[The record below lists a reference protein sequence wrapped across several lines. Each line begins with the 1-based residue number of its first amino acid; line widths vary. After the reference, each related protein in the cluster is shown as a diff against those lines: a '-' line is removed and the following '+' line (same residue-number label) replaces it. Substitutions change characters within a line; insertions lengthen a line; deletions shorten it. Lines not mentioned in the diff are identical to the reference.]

1 MYLSEYGYVVYRL
14 DWDRWLMMALIGI
27 TIGIVGFLLH
37 QAVHLIGH
45 WKWHKANEYLHQV
58 INPIKLFKYIIM

>member
-1 MYLSEYGYVVYRL
+1 
-14 DWDRWLMMALIGI
+14 MALIGI

-45 WKWHKANEYLHQV
+45 LKWHKANEYLHQV
-58 INPIKLFKYIIM
+58 RKYWTSVSVPSYVFLSVHYFTNC